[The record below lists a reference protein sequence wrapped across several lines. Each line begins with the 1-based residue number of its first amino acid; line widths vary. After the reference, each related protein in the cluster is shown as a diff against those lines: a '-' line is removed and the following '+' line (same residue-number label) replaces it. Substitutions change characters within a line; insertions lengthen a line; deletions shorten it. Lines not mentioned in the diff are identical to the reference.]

1 MKKVTLNLI
10 ATNNYTVFL
19 DGIIESA
26 RNLFVNDCEL
36 IFIVYTNSNQ
46 EFDSPDIKKI
56 HIDNEHWPMPTL
68 KRFHYFLSAKK
79 EILESDFSFYIDVDS
94 IFRRPLAL
102 SSIIGKD
109 RGLIGTL
116 HPGFVLIETW
126 NPLGTPE
133 TNPRSRA
140 FIESGKNKHYFCGG
154 FFGADSKSF
163 IEMSEKIS
171 KNIELDLGDGIIAIW
186 HDESHLNKYFMDN
199 PPDSILGVG
208 FSCPSEYE
216 YSNSPTIV
224 FLDKGGED
232 KKREL
237 RNG

>member
-19 DGIIESA
+19 DDVMESA

-56 HIDNEHWPMPTL
+56 HIDNEPWPMSTL

-94 IFRRPLAL
+94 MFRKPLNL
-102 SSIIGKD
+102 SDMIGGD
-109 RGLIGTL
+109 QGLIGTL

-133 TNPRSRA
+133 LNPRSRA
-140 FIESGKNKHYFCGG
+140 FIERGKNKHYFCGG
-154 FFGADSKSF
+154 FFGGDSHSF
-163 IEMSEKIS
+163 IKMSESIRE
-171 KNIELDLGDGIIAIW
+171 NVNLDLNDGIIAIW
-186 HDESHLNKYFMDN
+186 HDESHLNRYFLDN
-199 PPDSILGVG
+199 EPASILGIG

-216 YSNSPTIV
+216 HTNSPTIV

>member
-19 DGIIESA
+19 DDIMESA

-36 IFIVYTNSNQ
+36 IFMVYTNSNQ

-56 HIDNEHWPMPTL
+56 HIDNEPWPMPTL

-94 IFRRPLAL
+94 IFRKPLSL
-102 SSIIGKD
+102 SNMIKSD
-109 RGLIGTL
+109 TGLIGTL
-116 HPGFVLIETW
+116 HPGFVESW

-133 TNPRSRA
+133 LNPRSRA
-140 FIESGKNKHYFCGG
+140 FIEKGTNKIYICGG
-154 FFGADSKSF
+154 FFGGDSDSF
-163 IEMSEKIS
+163 IYMSVKI
-171 KNIELDLGDGIIAIW
+171 KENIDLDLNDGIIAIW
-186 HDESHLNKYFMDN
+186 HDESHLNRYFMDN
-199 PPDSILGVG
+199 PPDSVLGAG
-208 FSCPSEYE
+208 FSCPSENE
-216 YSNSPTIV
+216 SISSPTIV

>member
-10 ATNNYTVFL
+10 ATNNYTIFL
-19 DGIIESA
+19 GDMIESA
-26 RNLFVNDCEL
+26 RSMFVNDCEL
-36 IFIVYTNSNQ
+36 IFIVYTNSDMV
-46 EFDSPDIKKI
+46 FDSEDIKKI
-56 HIDNEHWPMPTL
+56 HINNEPWPMPTL

-109 RGLIGTL
+109 TGLVGTL

-140 FIESGKNKHYFCGG
+140 FIERGKNKHYFCGG
-154 FFGADSKSF
+154 FFGGDSESF
-163 IEMSEKIS
+163 IKMSETIRE
-171 KNIELDLGDGIIAIW
+171 NIDLDLRENIIAIW
-186 HDESHLNKYFMDN
+186 HDESHINRYFMDN

-216 YSNSPTIV
+216 HGNSPTIV
-224 FLDKGGED
+224 FLDKGDED

>member
-19 DGIIESA
+19 GDIIESA
-26 RNLFVNDCEL
+26 RSMFVSDCEL
-36 IFIVYTNSNQ
+36 MFIVYTNSDQ
-46 EFDSPDIKKI
+46 EFDSPDIKKV
-56 HIDNEHWPMPTL
+56 HIDNEPWPMPTL
-68 KRFHYFLSAKK
+68 KRFHYFISAKK

-94 IFRRPLAL
+94 IFRKPLTL
-102 SSIIGKD
+102 SDMIKSDI
-109 RGLIGTL
+109 GLIGTL
-116 HPGFVLIETW
+116 HPG
-126 NPLGTPE
+126 
-133 TNPRSRA
+133 SRA
-140 FIESGKNKHYFCGG
+140 FIEVGKNKHYFCGG
-154 FFGADSKSF
+154 FFGGDSNSF
-163 IEMSEKIS
+163 IKMSEKI
-171 KNIELDLGDGIIAIW
+171 KENIDLDLNDGIIAIW
-186 HDESHLNKYFMDN
+186 HDESHINRYFMDN

-216 YSNSPTIV
+216 SIASPTIV

>member
-19 DGIIESA
+19 GDIIESA
-26 RNLFVNDCEL
+26 RSMFVSDCEL
-36 IFIVYTNSNQ
+36 MFIVYTNSDQ
-46 EFDSPDIKKI
+46 EFDSPDIKKV
-56 HIDNEHWPMPTL
+56 HIDNEPWPMPTL
-68 KRFHYFLSAKK
+68 KRFHYFISAKK

-94 IFRRPLAL
+94 IFRKPLTL
-102 SSIIGKD
+102 SDMIKSDI
-109 RGLIGTL
+109 GLIGTL
-116 HPGFVLIETW
+116 HPGFVLVETW

-133 TNPRSRA
+133 LNPRSRA
-140 FIESGKNKHYFCGG
+140 FIEVGKNKHYFCGG
-154 FFGADSKSF
+154 FFGGDSNSF
-163 IEMSEKIS
+163 IKMSEKI
-171 KNIELDLGDGIIAIW
+171 KENIDLDLNDGIIAIW
-186 HDESHLNKYFMDN
+186 HDESHINRYFMDN

-216 YSNSPTIV
+216 SIASPTIV

>member
-1 MKKVTLNLI
+1 MKKVILNLI

-19 DGIIESA
+19 SDIIESA
-26 RNLFVNDCEL
+26 RSMFVNDCEL
-36 IFIVYTNSNQ
+36 IFIVYTNSDQ
-46 EFDSPDIKKI
+46 GFDSPDIKKV
-56 HIDNEHWPMPTL
+56 HIDNEPWPMPTL

-94 IFRRPLAL
+94 IFRKPLPL
-102 SSIIGKD
+102 SDMTTTDTGT
-109 RGLIGTL
+109 IGTL
-116 HPGFVLIETW
+116 HPGFILISW
-126 NPLGTPE
+126 NPQGTPE
-133 TNPRSRA
+133 RNPNSMA
-140 FIESGKNKHYFCGG
+140 FIERGANENYYCGG
-154 FFGADSKSF
+154 FFGGDSKSF
-163 IEMSEKIS
+163 IEMAEKIS
-171 KNIELDLGDGIIAIW
+171 KNIDLDLDNGIIARW

-199 PPDSILGVG
+199 RPNKILGMG

-216 YSNSPTIV
+216 YGNSPTIV